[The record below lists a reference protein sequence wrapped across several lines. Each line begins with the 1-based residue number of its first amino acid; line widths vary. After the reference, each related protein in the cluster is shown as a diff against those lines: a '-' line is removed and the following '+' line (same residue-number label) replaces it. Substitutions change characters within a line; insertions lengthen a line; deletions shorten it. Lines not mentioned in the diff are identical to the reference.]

1 MNLYTFMKRAFL
13 PILDIFIFLILFVNL
28 NMSKAGS
35 RGEKVFQ
42 GAILTVRYFFD
53 ALNVEYAGELIFR
66 GIDGKGAI
74 RQHPSAI
81 KEAFEAGRQLVA
93 G

>member
-1 MNLYTFMKRAFL
+1 MYTFMKIAFL
-13 PILDIFIFLILFVNL
+13 PILDIFVFLILFANL

-35 RGEKVFQ
+35 GGEKVFQ

-53 ALNVEYAGELIFR
+53 ALNVEFVGGLTFR
-66 GIDGKGAI
+66 RIDVKGAI
-74 RQHPSAI
+74 KKHPTAL

-93 G
+93 R